1 MDWSQPVRD
10 FLRYLSPIFLFARAR
25 DLLRHCCDLGYV
37 FLRFCATE
45 HLCRALLHAGCAI
58 AQPGNHRIVFFS
70 ALGSRSQNGAVL
82 SGCDCDFLVHPD
94 QDHEHRDCRADFVSA
109 CSGGL

>member
-37 FLRFCATE
+37 FLRFFAAE
-45 HLCRALLHAGCAI
+45 HLCRSLLHAGFAI
-58 AQPGNHRIVFFS
+58 AQLGNRRIVFFS
-70 ALGSRSQNGAVL
+70 ALGLRSTIVDLVYSRVERFRSMTIDSYV
-82 SGCDCDFLVHPD
+82 V
-94 QDHEHRDCRADFVSA
+94 E
-109 CSGGL
+109 